1 MGMANN
7 HNRRTFLKTLSGLGV
22 AGMLPPSVMAQMA
35 GSSSAIL
42 KRAIPGTSEM
52 LPMVG
57 LGSSAAVIDILKTGP
72 DVITRLIEIMVK
84 HGASVIDTAPRP
96 EAVDAAFAKV
106 LSDPRWKDRL
116 FVTSKMGRSDD
127 RNNRSMGRQQAIDQ
141 VHQTR
146 RLFNRHPADLIFI
159 DSMLDMDVHWSTLR
173 DLKDKGDA
181 RYIGFTM
188 SNTSGH
194 EDMIANIKRY
204 PPDIIAV
211 NYSML
216 EPDAEQ
222 RILPM
227 ARDMGIGVIIITP
240 FGGGEYFQ
248 RVNGKEL
255 PDWAADFD
263 CTSWAQFN
271 LKYLLGEPA
280 VTSIVTETTKPHHM
294 EENLRTATGRFPD
307 TATRMRMKE
316 YIAALAG

>member
-1 MGMANN
+1 MTNN
-7 HNRRTFLKTLSGLGV
+7 HNRRTFLKTLSGLGM
-22 AGMLPPSVMAQMA
+22 AGMFPPSVIAQMS
-35 GSSSAIL
+35 GSSTAIQ

-57 LGSSAAVIDILKTGP
+57 LGSSAAVIDILQTGP
-72 DVITRLIEIMVK
+72 DVITQLIEIMIN

-116 FVTSKMGRSDD
+116 FVTSKMGRGDD
-127 RNNRSMGRQQAIDQ
+127 RNNRSISSQQAVDQ
-141 VHQTR
+141 VLQTR

-159 DSMLDMDVHWSTLR
+159 DSMLDMDVHWPTLR
-173 DLKDKGDA
+173 SMKDNGDA

-204 PPDIIAV
+204 PPDIIGV

-227 ARDMGIGVIIITP
+227 AQDMGIGVIIITP

-248 RVNGKEL
+248 MVSGKEL
-255 PDWAADFD
+255 PDWATDFD

-271 LKYLLGEPA
+271 IKYLLGEPA

-294 EENLRTATGRFPD
+294 EENVRTATGRLPD
-307 TATRMRMKE
+307 TAMRMRMKD
-316 YIAALAG
+316 YIASL

>member
-1 MGMANN
+1 MTNY
-7 HNRRTFLKTLSGLGV
+7 HNRRTFLKTLSGLGI
-22 AGMLPPSVMAQMA
+22 AGLLPPPVSAQISASVT
-35 GSSSAIL
+35 AIH

-57 LGSSAAVIDILKTGP
+57 LGSSAAVMEILKTGP
-72 DVITRLIEIMVK
+72 EVVTRLIELMVM

-96 EAVDAAFAKV
+96 EAIDVAFGKV
-106 LSDPRWKDRL
+106 LQDPRWKDRL
-116 FVTSKMGRSDD
+116 FVTSKMGRGDD
-127 RNNRSMGRQQAIDQ
+127 RNNRSISSQQAIDQ
-141 VHQTR
+141 VRQTR

-159 DSMLDMDVHWSTLR
+159 DSMLDMDVHWPTLR
-173 DLKDKGDA
+173 SMKDRGDA
-181 RYIGFTM
+181 RYIGYTM

-194 EDMIANIKRY
+194 EDMVANMKQY
-204 PPDIIAV
+204 TPDIIAV

-227 ARDMGIGVIIITP
+227 ALDMGIGVIIITP

-248 RVNGKEL
+248 MVSGKEL
-255 PDWAADFD
+255 PDWAAEFD

-271 LKYLLGEPA
+271 LKYLMGNPA

-294 EENLRTATGRFPD
+294 EENLRTATGRLPD
-307 TATRMRMKE
+307 ADMRMKMKNH
-316 YIAALAG
+316 IASLAG

>member
-1 MGMANN
+1 MTK
-7 HNRRTFLKTLSGLGV
+7 HQNRRTFLKILSGLGM
-22 AGMLPPSVMAQMA
+22 AGMLPPSVLAQLNGASTAMH
-35 GSSSAIL
+35 

-57 LGSSAAVIDILKTGP
+57 LGSSAAVMDILNTGP
-72 DVITRLIEIMVK
+72 GVITQLIEIMVN

-96 EAVDAAFAKV
+96 EAIDAAFADV
-106 LSDPRWKDRL
+106 LSDTRWKDRL
-116 FVTSKMGRSDD
+116 FVTSKMGRGDD
-127 RNNRSMGRQQAIDQ
+127 RNNRSISREQAIAQ
-141 VHQTR
+141 VQQTR

-159 DSMLDMDVHWSTLR
+159 DSMLDMDVHWPTLR
-173 DLKDKGDA
+173 EMKDNGDA

-194 EDMIANIKRY
+194 EDMLSNMRRY

-216 EPDAEQ
+216 ESDAEE

-227 ARDMGIGVIIITP
+227 ALDMGIGVIIITP

-248 RVNGKEL
+248 LVSGKEL

-271 LKYLLGEPA
+271 LKYLLGNPA
-280 VTSIVTETTKPHHM
+280 VTSIVTETTKVHHM
-294 EENLRTATGRFPD
+294 EENLRTATGRIPD
-307 TATRMRMKE
+307 MATRVKMKE
-316 YIAALAG
+316 HIASL